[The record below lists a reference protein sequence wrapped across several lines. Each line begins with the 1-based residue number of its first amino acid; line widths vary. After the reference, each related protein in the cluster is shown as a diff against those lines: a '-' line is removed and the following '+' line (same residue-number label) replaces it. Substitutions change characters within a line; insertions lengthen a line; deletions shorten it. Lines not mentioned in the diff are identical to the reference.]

1 MAQDENFDDLP
12 YMANPADPDSARIDG
27 SQAVRLI
34 HKYVQ
39 KVPVDRF
46 TRLTPVWRSAY
57 KVGSETNQACVYF
70 LPNPYFS
77 PVVVLAFIFLLKTLS
92 FLH

>member
-1 MAQDENFDDLP
+1 MAQDEDFDDLP

-46 TRLTPVWRSAY
+46 TRLTPVWRTAY
-57 KVGSETNQACVYF
+57 KVGSETNQACVLCIFF
-70 LPNPYFS
+70 L
-77 PVVVLAFIFLLKTLS
+77 
-92 FLH
+92 